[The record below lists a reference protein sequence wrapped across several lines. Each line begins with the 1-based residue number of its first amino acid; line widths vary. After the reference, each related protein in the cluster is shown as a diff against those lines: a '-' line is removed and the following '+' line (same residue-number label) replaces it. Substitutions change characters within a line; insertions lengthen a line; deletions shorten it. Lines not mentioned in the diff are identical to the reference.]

1 MFSIDQMVHA
11 IQLYL
16 DFEFRSILPD
26 LINLYRYL
34 YDYVSTGDT

>member
-1 MFSIDQMVHA
+1 MFLIDWMVHA

-16 DFEFRSILPD
+16 DFEFWSFLPD

-34 YDYVSTGDT
+34 YDGASTGDT